1 MLDPRQRNVLQCQC
15 RRCGEP
21 SDFRYFKSAQTK
33 LFWSEMKIILQC
45 MLTFNTLKSLA
56 MTQKC

>member
-1 MLDPRQRNVLQCQC
+1 MLHPRQGNVLQQC
-15 RRCGEP
+15 RHCGKP

-33 LFWSEMKIILQC
+33 LVWREMKIILQC